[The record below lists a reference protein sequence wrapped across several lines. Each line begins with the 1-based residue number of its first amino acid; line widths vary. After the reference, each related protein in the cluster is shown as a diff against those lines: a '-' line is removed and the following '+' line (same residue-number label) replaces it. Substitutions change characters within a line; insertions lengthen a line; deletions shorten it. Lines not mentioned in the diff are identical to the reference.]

1 VTVLLKLRFWIYR
14 ALPFL
19 GRWSEMAPA
28 CCGTCPTCIGAAA
41 TGATTTW
48 LGSLRRSDDA

>member
-1 VTVLLKLRFWIYR
+1 MLLTLRFWLYR

-28 CCGTCPTCIGAAA
+28 CCGTCPTFVGATA
-41 TGATTTW
+41 TGATVTW
-48 LGSLRRSDDA
+48 LGALRRREDA